1 MQKSNGSKVTM
12 GDVARIANVSKST
25 VSHVLNDTKHVSTNT
40 RNKILKVIEETGY
53 TPNLVAK
60 ALKKSETR
68 TIGLVISDIQN
79 QFFIDVIKAISDA
92 CIENN

>member
-25 VSHVLNDTKHVSTNT
+25 VSHVLNDTKHVSAKT

-79 QFFIDVIKAISDA
+79 QFFYR
-92 CIENN
+92 CH